1 MTETRIPKHKKA
13 IEKHDKIIEKGFFL
27 MCKKGFHNVSTPDIA
42 RSAEVSTGILYQYF
56 EDKRAI
62 FVEGVRRYSADI
74 LYPLLY
80 IEIDNVRIDNIDSL
94 IKGIIHN
101 FTNNCINNID
111 AHRELIAMSHSDKE
125 VAAII
130 NNLQSQLIKKIV
142 TLLQNNNFK
151 IDNITEKVHLTV
163 SILGTFCRSLVLN
176 KQEYLDYDVMHN
188 NIVDVVS
195 NILV

>member
-27 MCKKGFHNVSTPDIA
+27 MCEKGFHNVSTPDIA
-42 RSAEVSTGILYQYF
+42 KSAEVSTGILYQYF
-56 EDKRAI
+56 EDKRQI
-62 FVEGVRRYSADI
+62 FVEGVRRYSAGI

-80 IEIDNVRIDNIDSL
+80 VEIENVKLESIDIL
-94 IKGIIHN
+94 IKGMIRN
-101 FTNNCINNID
+101 FTNNCTNNKD

-142 TLLQNNNFK
+142 TLLQNNNYK
-151 IDNITEKVHLTV
+151 IDNINEKVHLTV
-163 SILGTFCRSLVLN
+163 SILGTFCRGLVLN
-176 KQEYLDYDVMHN
+176 KQEYLDYDVMHTHVVN
-188 NIVDVVS
+188 VVS